1 MFLVQYLVLWEPSKE
16 LGMFSVGEELQV
28 EMVTPLQ
35 TELVSWSSLTTLA
48 VSYQESRQLKVGFAA
63 HVS

>member
-1 MFLVQYLVLWEPSKE
+1 MFLVRE
-16 LGMFSVGEELQV
+16 GLQV
-28 EMVTPLQ
+28 EMMTPLQ